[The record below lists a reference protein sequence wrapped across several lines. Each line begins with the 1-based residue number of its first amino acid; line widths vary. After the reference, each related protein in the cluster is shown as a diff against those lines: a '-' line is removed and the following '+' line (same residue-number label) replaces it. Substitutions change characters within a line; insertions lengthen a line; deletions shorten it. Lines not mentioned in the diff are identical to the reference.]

1 MSSCVIKNKDFY
13 SLAEEHG
20 IDGNELELI
29 VHKYWNE
36 VGKEDSF
43 PPSSYINEQLGI
55 GKSYDETSE
64 NVRKLWEKDY
74 SRPIKFKSEYE
85 LNGAVQKAKTFFPAD
100 TITTYKDNKGNFVL
114 RIAEPVTSSSID
126 KEVQDILAKAPRDN
140 QGRLLAPNGKVS
152 NLTEKQYAQV
162 RTKAFKRWFGDWE
175 NPFSQMT
182 GFNIIFGHPAI
193 GKTTALQGKYK
204 DKFIDWDV
212 EYNEKRDRWIEE
224 HTKTKKGTKEFKDA
238 RNKYLI
244 YPENYPDYIK
254 FLTREWNRVKNKAK
268 QENKILLVSPHN
280 LLKLFP
286 NDFNYIIDV
295 KSSDFISRNINRG
308 GNEINSKLWKEGID
322 KTISNV
328 NSIPKYTIKQGVYL
342 SDLLDSANNV
352 SKVVDENG
360 EPLVVWHNA
369 NDTYSEF
376 DLNYSPNGFY
386 FGTQEQAFARADMEE
401 DYHPNGMLIQAF
413 LNLRNPKITN
423 FDDRNINKYKKSN
436 DGFIIEVSKE
446 DAEELAF
453 IGNYNPDN
461 FRTEYVVFNPNQIK
475 SATDNIGTFST
486 TDNNILHDTTVDN
499 VTNSSS
505 ISYIGQE
512 TATARVQSFIDS
524 IDKSGE
530 YGQAIQEFI
539 DTFGIPVVNEVIFNI
554 TQANTHA
561 SSWNNFTRALK
572 LGFSEMASS
581 EEKAAVTLHELI
593 HSRTT
598 SLANLYE
605 RAHGVKS
612 LKSKEKSKVFESLPS
627 DSLTPEIE
635 KAFDNIVE
643 IGRASCRERV

>member
-1 MSSCVIKNKDFY
+1 MSSCVIKNEDFY

-55 GKSYDETSE
+55 GKSYYETGE
-64 NVRKLWEKDY
+64 NVRKLWKRDY
-74 SRPIKFKSEYE
+74 SRPLKFKSEFE
-85 LNGAVQKAKTFFPAD
+85 LNGAVQKAKTFFPVNA
-100 TITTYKDNKGNFVL
+100 ITTYKDNKGNFVL

-162 RTKAFKRWFGDWE
+162 RTKAFKEWFGDWE

-204 DKFIDWDV
+204 DRVIDWDV
-212 EYNEKRDRWIEE
+212 KNNEKRDRWIEE

-244 YPENYPDYIK
+244 YPENYPDYIE

-268 QENKILLVSPHN
+268 QENKSLLVSPHN

-295 KSSDFISRNINRG
+295 ESSDFISRNINRG
-308 GNEINSKLWKEGID
+308 GDETNSKLWKEGID

-328 NSIPKYTIKQGVYL
+328 NNIPKYTIKQGVYL

-360 EPLVVWHNA
+360 EPLVVYHGTSRRLN
-369 NDTYSEF
+369 NNSFNSEF
-376 DLNYSPNGFY
+376 IFASDNDIISAGYGFQRKGFSVGIDYALSSFVGEDINSFRNYIDGLIKELETEIELGKDMPFYQEGDLDAKKNLMKELKKAKQEIKDRDIFKEFEFNVFNLFQNVKNPLIVDAKGKYWHSIEFE
-386 FGTQEQAFARADMEE
+386 GTTKNTDEIAKIAKDRGYD
-401 DYHPNGMLIQAF
+401 GLI
-413 LNLRNPKITN
+413 ITN
-423 FDDRNINKYKKSN
+423 VIDK
-436 DGFIIEVSKE
+436 GTEVSKNGE
-446 DAEELAF
+446 YAEVANDY
-453 IGNYNPDN
+453 I
-461 FRTEYVVFNPNQIK
+461 VFNPNQIK

-486 TDNNILHDTTVDN
+486 TDNNVRHSSVTEQPIKVPSVTSFAERLQVQQQPKFAYLVARGEILT
-499 VTNSSS
+499 
-505 ISYIGQE
+505 
-512 TATARVQSFIDS
+512 
-524 IDKSGE
+524 
-530 YGQAIQEFI
+530 
-539 DTFGIPVVNEVIFNI
+539 
-554 TQANTHA
+554 
-561 SSWNNFTRALK
+561 
-572 LGFSEMASS
+572 
-581 EEKAAVTLHELI
+581 
-593 HSRTT
+593 
-598 SLANLYE
+598 
-605 RAHGVKS
+605 
-612 LKSKEKSKVFESLPS
+612 
-627 DSLTPEIE
+627 
-635 KAFDNIVE
+635 
-643 IGRASCRERV
+643 SCR